1 MEKNRHVTNG
11 GFQMSVSTRFKYLGI
26 NISLSKF
33 SEIYLN
39 EILKRQ
45 TQFPKLVG
53 PFIIHA
59 ILLEFRANLI
69 FACLLKCVHQIL
81 YDRNIFCNG

>member
-53 PFIIHA
+53 S
-59 ILLEFRANLI
+59 
-69 FACLLKCVHQIL
+69 
-81 YDRNIFCNG
+81 